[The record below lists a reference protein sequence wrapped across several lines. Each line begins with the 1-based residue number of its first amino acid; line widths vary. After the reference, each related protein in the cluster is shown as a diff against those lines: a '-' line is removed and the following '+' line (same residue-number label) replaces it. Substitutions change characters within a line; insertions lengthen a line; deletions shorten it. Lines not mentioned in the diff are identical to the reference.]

1 MNRPAATSNELRRS
15 KSALEIDSMP
25 VRVLLLP
32 PVGATGLTAFMRVKM
47 ALGLMPLEPESKM

>member
-1 MNRPAATSNELRRS
+1 LRRS

-32 PVGATGLTAFMRVKM
+32 PVGATGLTALMRVKM